1 MKVERSN
8 PNKQIQRER
17 TIQYY
22 IEAAI
27 KIIEKEGMS
36 AVTIRK
42 VSDLAGYNSAT
53 LYNYFDNLQ
62 HLLFFASMTYLDEYI
77 DDIPLYI
84 KYAENAEDVYLQDWR
99 CFLDHAFLR
108 PEIYN
113 TLFFSE
119 LKGDVDSYASQYYAL
134 YPLDIKKYS
143 PEIRRMLNTGTLEE
157 RNKVLITDCVKE
169 GFVEEEAVTPIT
181 TLSSCVLESMLART
195 LKRKLTAGIAKEQC
209 EYYIRMAYF
218 GLKNRKNLANYSSY
232 MPLDR

>member
-1 MKVERSN
+1 MEGST

-17 TIQYY
+17 TIQYF

-36 AVTIRK
+36 GVTIRK

-119 LKGDVDSYASQYYAL
+119 LKGDVDSYAGQYYAL
-134 YPLDIKKYS
+134 FPLDVKKYP
-143 PEIRRMLNTGTLEE
+143 PEIRRMLGTGALEQ
-157 RNKVLITDCVKE
+157 RNKVLITDCVRE

-181 TLSSCVLESMLART
+181 TLSSCILEAMLART
-195 LKRKLTAGIAKEQC
+195 LKKKLTAGQAKEHC
-209 EYYIRMAYF
+209 EYYIRMTYF
-218 GLKNRKNLANYSSY
+218 GLKNRKDLSKISPY
-232 MPLDR
+232 MPPV

>member
-1 MKVERSN
+1 MDSAN

-17 TIQYY
+17 TIQYF

-27 KIIEKEGMS
+27 KIIEKEGMP

-62 HLLFFASMTYLDEYI
+62 HLLFFASMTYMTEYI
-77 DDIPLYI
+77 NDIPMYI
-84 KYAENAEDVYLQDWR
+84 KYATNAEDIYLKDWR

-119 LKGDVDSYASQYYAL
+119 LKGDVDSYANQYYAL
-134 YPLDIKKYS
+134 YPLDVKKYP
-143 PEIRRMLNTGTLEE
+143 PEIRKMLNTGTLEQ
-157 RNKVLITDCVKE
+157 RIKVLIADCVKE
-169 GFVEEEAVTPIT
+169 GFVKENAVKHIT
-181 TLSSCVLESMLART
+181 TLSSCVLEAMLART
-195 LKRKLTAGIAKEQC
+195 LTKKLSAGKAKEQC
-209 EYYIRMAYF
+209 EYYIRLAYF
-218 GLKNRKNLANYSSY
+218 SLKDRNDFAKLSPY
-232 MPLDR
+232 MPPDR